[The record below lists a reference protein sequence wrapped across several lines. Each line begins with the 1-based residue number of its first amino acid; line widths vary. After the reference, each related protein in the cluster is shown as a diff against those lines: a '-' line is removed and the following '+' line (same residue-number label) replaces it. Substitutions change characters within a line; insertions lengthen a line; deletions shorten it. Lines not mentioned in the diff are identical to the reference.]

1 IALGCRNSST
11 LALSNYGFLI
21 KARTRVASCLERTS
35 TLCSAVYAGTDR
47 PAIIVRGEPVVES
60 LWSRNVPSSPTA
72 NLGAPTQAT
81 TEDPPRRIER
91 RLDSRLQRARPRGFN
106 GNGIARRQGDRGRF
120 LEHLVDP
127 HHDRPVRR
135 GDLGDRDGADL
146 RDGSDKDDVG
156 LFHEC
161 RPAHLGDRGS
171 GKRKRDGEEH
181 R

>member
-1 IALGCRNSST
+1 RSPRRKLNTSDVQRGGRLKATHRALAINIVTPPAMPGVSIALGCRNSST

-81 TEDPPRRIER
+81 SEEP
-91 RLDSRLQRARPRGFN
+91 
-106 GNGIARRQGDRGRF
+106 
-120 LEHLVDP
+120 
-127 HHDRPVRR
+127 
-135 GDLGDRDGADL
+135 
-146 RDGSDKDDVG
+146 
-156 LFHEC
+156 
-161 RPAHLGDRGS
+161 
-171 GKRKRDGEEH
+171 GKRTGSCPTARTATPRPTLH
-181 R
+181 PVV

>member
-1 IALGCRNSST
+1 MSFFFFFQAEDGIRDYKVTGVQTCALPIFNIVTPPAMPGVSIALGCRNSST

-81 TEDPPRRIER
+81 SEEP
-91 RLDSRLQRARPRGFN
+91 
-106 GNGIARRQGDRGRF
+106 
-120 LEHLVDP
+120 
-127 HHDRPVRR
+127 
-135 GDLGDRDGADL
+135 
-146 RDGSDKDDVG
+146 
-156 LFHEC
+156 
-161 RPAHLGDRGS
+161 
-171 GKRKRDGEEH
+171 GKRTTTCSPAWAPLMPSST
-181 R
+181 